1 MNLKDLKIN
10 NIVSMKFETIEPEE
24 KIEITSDSEYK
35 KVTKE
40 EFTTFISNFPT
51 ELETDIYAV
60 CEPALITYNDF
71 SRGPWP
77 QSIVARTWLYDEQP
91 GEHYYCP
98 LEERSYYILK

>member
-40 EFTTFISNFPT
+40 EFKTFINNFPT
-51 ELETDIYAV
+51 
-60 CEPALITYNDF
+60 LITYNDF
-71 SRGPWP
+71 SRGLWP

-98 LEERSYYILK
+98 PEEREFYVLK